1 MLFISGKK
9 YEKYNINM
17 DWKDFKPFLHSEIN
31 SEDKSAG
38 KFKLWVSLLK
48 KQTVQ
53 KYCCCCCC

>member
-17 DWKDFKPFLHSEIN
+17 DWKDKAFLHSEIN
-31 SEDKSAG
+31 SKDKSAG

-48 KQTVQ
+48 K
-53 KYCCCCCC
+53 